1 MVEYKLFL
9 ALCTAMALPI
19 TGHRRVSDWRLLMEP
34 PPGEAWRTA
43 VVDRVR
49 KVEGEVFFMKGHM
62 LRDWRRRAS
71 IAATEIVR
79 SDDATIDAGRGKG
92 DWEEGNWGWQRTV

>member
-1 MVEYKLFL
+1 
-9 ALCTAMALPI
+9 
-19 TGHRRVSDWRLLMEP
+19 MEP

-43 VVDRVR
+43 VVDRLR

-71 IAATEIVR
+71 IAATEIDP
-79 SDDATIDAGRGKG
+79 SNDATIDAGKGKG
-92 DWEEGNWGWQRTV
+92 KCEGG